1 MRQEHAPD
9 AVLILDQIGHVRD
22 HEVDAVHIVLRKAES
37 AVDNDDVLAVFQ
49 HGHVLA
55 DLIQTAERND
65 LQFFCQ

>member
-1 MRQEHAPD
+1 MV
-9 AVLILDQIGHVRD
+9 VLG
-22 HEVDAVHIVLRKAES
+22 EAEA
-37 AVDNDDVLAVFQ
+37 AVDNDHVLAVFQ